1 VSARPHASPPHAGAA
16 SGLGGGLVGILL
28 FKFEATTVLADGIE
42 TAPSE
47 AGRRRRRKN
56 VSLTPRSLANWIMR
70 TAVFWISFATVV
82 FAFGAA
88 APGAQPGQPANTQ
101 QQQRQ
106 PTPTPQQEPQ
116 QDDGQIVRTRITE
129 VRVPVTVTDKKGNP
143 VTGLKREDFQVF
155 EDKQQQAI
163 LGFTGEVTQLEKLP
177 VYVGVLMDT
186 SPSASGKLKFQQ
198 EAALNFM
205 YVVTRS
211 RKDRVAF
218 LTFDDEVQLRQD
230 FTTNLDL
237 LNRAVSNV
245 KKPGKQTA
253 LYDAVW
259 QFCDEKMR
267 SVGVGG
273 RRVIVVISDGDDTY
287 SRARIEDAIQ
297 IAQKT
302 DTIIFAV
309 STKGGFAYSAVPGV
323 EGGTVKDTGDK
334 YLERLAEETGGR
346 AFFTGDML
354 ALERAFKKIGEQLR
368 SQYIVSYKPVNDQ
381 FDGSERRIEVK
392 LLNKED
398 GWRVSAKRGYKADR
412 DIMQKP

>member
-1 VSARPHASPPHAGAA
+1 
-16 SGLGGGLVGILL
+16 
-28 FKFEATTVLADGIE
+28 
-42 TAPSE
+42 
-47 AGRRRRRKN
+47 
-56 VSLTPRSLANWIMR
+56 MR
-70 TAVFWISFATVV
+70 TAVYWILFVTAVS
-82 FAFGAA
+82 AFVGGAA
-88 APGAQPGQPANTQ
+88 ETFAQPNPQPQT
-101 QQQRQ
+101 
-106 PTPTPQQEPQ
+106 TPSPQPQ
-116 QDDGQIVRTRITE
+116 QDTRPDVTYIRE

-155 EDKQQQAI
+155 EDKQQQEI
-163 LGFTGEVTQLEKLP
+163 KGFTGEIVELQKLP

-205 YVVTRS
+205 YTVTRS

-218 LTFDDEVQLRQD
+218 LTFDNEVQLRQD
-230 FTTNLDL
+230 FTTNLDQ
-237 LNRAVSNV
+237 LNKAVSNV
-245 KKPGKQTA
+245 KKPGTHTA

-273 RRVIVVISDGDDTY
+273 RRVIVIISDGDDTY

-334 YLERLAEETGGR
+334 YLERMAEETGGR

-368 SQYIVSYKPVNDQ
+368 SQYIVTYAPTNKE
-381 FDGSERRIEVK
+381 FDGRERRIEVK
-392 LLNKED
+392 LLSKED
-398 GWRVSAKRGYKADR
+398 GWRVSAKRGYKADK
-412 DIMQKP
+412 DIIQQP

>member
-1 VSARPHASPPHAGAA
+1 
-16 SGLGGGLVGILL
+16 
-28 FKFEATTVLADGIE
+28 
-42 TAPSE
+42 
-47 AGRRRRRKN
+47 
-56 VSLTPRSLANWIMR
+56 MR
-70 TAVFWISFATVV
+70 TAVFWILFVTAVS
-82 FAFGAA
+82 AFVSGGAA
-88 APGAQPGQPANTQ
+88 TTVA
-101 QQQRQ
+101 Q
-106 PTPTPQQEPQ
+106 PTPPPQQQPSPPAPSQEQ
-116 QDDGQIVRTRITE
+116 QADDRPIGTYIRE

-155 EDKQQQAI
+155 EDKQPQSI
-163 LGFTGEVTQLEKLP
+163 LGFTGEITQLEKLP

-205 YVVTRS
+205 YTVTRS

-218 LTFDDEVQLRQD
+218 LTFDNEVQLRQD
-230 FTTNLDL
+230 FTTNLDQ
-237 LNRAVSNV
+237 LNKAVSNV
-245 KKPGKQTA
+245 KKPGTHTA

-273 RRVIVVISDGDDTY
+273 RRVIVIISDGDDTY

-334 YLERLAEETGGR
+334 YLERMAEETGGR

-368 SQYIVSYKPVNDQ
+368 SQYIVTYKPTNDR

-398 GWRVSAKRGYKADR
+398 GWRVSAKRGYKADS
-412 DIMQKP
+412 DIIQAR